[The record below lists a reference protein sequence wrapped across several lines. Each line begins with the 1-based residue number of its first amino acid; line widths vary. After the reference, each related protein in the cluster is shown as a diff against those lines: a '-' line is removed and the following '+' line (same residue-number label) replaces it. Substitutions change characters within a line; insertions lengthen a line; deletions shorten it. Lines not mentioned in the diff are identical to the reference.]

1 MTSDD
6 RILAILEEL
15 RSGQA
20 SHAVMLARIEER
32 MAARDAQD
40 VIAQQHRLAL
50 ADRVDRVEAELDVE
64 RGRRK
69 AATVGAGLASI
80 PGLGALIKI
89 GIDLFSSSGGS

>member
-1 MTSDD
+1 MTADD

-20 SHAVMLARIEER
+20 DHAVMLARIEER

-40 VIAQQHRLAL
+40 VIARRHRLDI
-50 ADRVDRVEAELDVE
+50 ADRVDRVESQLDIE

-69 AATVGAGLASI
+69 AATLGAGLASL
-80 PGLGALIKI
+80 PGVGALIKVI
-89 GIDLFSSSGGS
+89 LDAWPSGS